1 MSAAL
6 VLQLGVLRA
15 TFLVV
20 AFLSLTLSLTFR
32 QVARISLSLRSF
44 SLSIDERFVAGR
56 LILLRKVC
64 EHARYLDRQQIVELL
79 LPLSNQFVHAPLLQ
93 TRLLSSLTQNL

>member
-20 AFLSLTLSLTFR
+20 DSVSLTLSLTFR

-64 EHARYLDRQQIVELL
+64 EHARYLDRQQIVKLL
-79 LPLSNQFVHAPLLQ
+79 LSLSD
-93 TRLLSSLTQNL
+93 